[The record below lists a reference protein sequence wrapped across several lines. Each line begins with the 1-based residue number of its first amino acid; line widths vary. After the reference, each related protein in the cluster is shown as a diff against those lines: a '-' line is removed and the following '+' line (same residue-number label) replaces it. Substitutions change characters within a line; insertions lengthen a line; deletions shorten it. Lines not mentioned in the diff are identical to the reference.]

1 MTHTQALLT
10 AEKIFERKGNGPI
23 DHSDTKQY
31 LRHTH
36 PVLGVD
42 RILDHNFPE
51 GWLHA
56 VRAIS
61 CSQPVF
67 AGHFPDAAIY
77 PGTHL
82 IQDIIQLAIL
92 LFIGKT
98 GPLKKTATDQ
108 EISVVTDVTS
118 SFGHPVAPG
127 NLLDIAVWAQEE
139 GASRGSLRFHFDA
152 KVRDFPYYTQPNL
165 YGITFSSA
173 AKGECELRRVRR
185 RMYVHIGI

>member
-1 MTHTQALLT
+1 MTLATQPLS
-10 AEKIFERKGNGPI
+10 FEEILQRKGTGPI
-23 DHSDTKQY
+23 SHSAAKEY

-42 RILDHNFPE
+42 QILDHNFEE

-67 AGHFPDAAIY
+67 AGHFPDAGIY

-82 IQDIIQLAIL
+82 VQDIIQLAIL

-98 GPLKKTATDQ
+98 GPLKKTEKDQ
-108 EISVVTDVTS
+108 EMTVVTEVNTA
-118 SFGHPVAPG
+118 FGHPVPPG
-127 NLLDIAVWAQEE
+127 SLLDVAVWVEE
-139 GASRGSLRFHFDA
+139 ERFFFEA
-152 KVRDFPYYTQPNL
+152 KMRDFSHYTEATP
-165 YGITFSSA
+165 YGIIFRAA
-173 AKGECELRRVRR
+173 AKGNCELKRVRR
-185 RMYVHIGI
+185 RIYGQIGI

>member
-1 MTHTQALLT
+1 MLHDPTLLT
-10 AEKIFERKGNGPI
+10 AEEIFGRKGNGPI
-23 DHSDTKQY
+23 GHSEAKQY

-42 RILDHNFPE
+42 RILDHNFSE

-67 AGHFPDAAIY
+67 AGHFPDAAVY

-82 IQDIIQLAIL
+82 IQDTIQLAIL

-98 GPLKKTATDQ
+98 GPLKKTEMDQ
-108 EISVVTDVTS
+108 EISVVTDVKS

-127 NLLDIAVWAQEE
+127 NLLDIAVWAQEQ
-139 GASRGSLRFHFDA
+139 GTSRGALRFYFDV
-152 KVRDFPYYTQPNL
+152 KVRDFPYYTQPNP